1 MKSSFQN
8 ILQFGW
14 KYKGYALLN
23 IIFNALYAL
32 FSALSFVSL
41 LPMLNVLFETTTRQ
55 LEPAKYEGVFR
66 LHHYMR
72 DSLNFHIAQRL
83 DSDPEGTLIL
93 VIGLVLSLFFLKN
106 ICNYLAMYF
115 ITYLRNGII
124 KDLRNSIYMK
134 IISLPISYFSE
145 KKKGDLMAKITSD
158 VTELQVSFLSIL
170 ELIVREPLTIL
181 FSLTAMLFFSVKL
194 TLFVLFFIPISGL
207 IISAIG
213 KKLKSHSDKVQQEQG
228 DFLSLID
235 ETVNGQKI
243 IKTFA
248 AGDHFKEKFKAATK
262 RFYDFSNQ
270 LLHRASLA
278 GPASEFLGIVAIGV
292 LLWFG
297 GNMVLVEGSISG
309 TSFIVYMGLAY
320 NILTPAKAISKASY
334 SIQKGNAAAERILEI
349 LNTKDQ
355 LKDAPNAQNLKSFT
369 TNIVFTNVA
378 FRYEENAV
386 LENVSFEVSKGQMVA
401 LVGPSGSGK
410 TTLTYLLNRFYD
422 IDQGSLKIDGIPINE
437 IRKESLYQKIG
448 MVTQESIL
456 FNDSVYNNLKLGNP
470 NATSKAIEAA
480 AKAANAHAFIKE
492 LPQGY
497 NTPIGDSG
505 NKLSGGQKQRL
516 TIARA
521 LLKDPELLIL
531 DEATSALDTEA
542 EQQVQNALEELMKNR
557 TSFVIAHRLSTIQN
571 ADLILVLKKG
581 KIVASGSHKD
591 LLKTSEEYN
600 SWVQMQRMD

>member
-1 MKSSFQN
+1 
-8 ILQFGW
+8 
-14 KYKGYALLN
+14 
-23 IIFNALYAL
+23 
-32 FSALSFVSL
+32 
-41 LPMLNVLFETTTRQ
+41 
-55 LEPAKYEGVFR
+55 
-66 LHHYMR
+66 
-72 DSLNFHIAQRL
+72 
-83 DSDPEGTLIL
+83 
-93 VIGLVLSLFFLKN
+93 
-106 ICNYLAMYF
+106 
-115 ITYLRNGII
+115 
-124 KDLRNSIYMK
+124 
-134 IISLPISYFSE
+134 
-145 KKKGDLMAKITSD
+145 MAKITSD

>member
-14 KYKGYALLN
+14 KYKGYAFLN
-23 IIFNALYAL
+23 ILFNAFYAL

-41 LPMLNVLFETTTRQ
+41 IPMLNVLFETTEKQ
-55 LEPAKYEGVFR
+55 IQPAKYEGIFN
-66 LHHYMR
+66 LHHYIK
-72 DSLNFHIAQRL
+72 DSLNFYIASKVEQ
-83 DSDPEGTLIL
+83 DPESTLIL

-106 ICNYLAMYF
+106 ICNYLALYF
-115 ITYLRNGII
+115 ITFLRNGII
-124 KDLRNSIYMK
+124 KDLRNAIYMK

-158 VTELQVSFLSIL
+158 VTELQISFLSIL

-181 FSLTAMLFFSVKL
+181 FSLAAMLFFSVKL
-194 TLFVLFFIPISGL
+194 TFFVLFFIPISGL
-207 IISAIG
+207 IISRIG
-213 KKLKSHSDKVQQEQG
+213 KRLKSQSDKIQQEQG

-248 AGDHFKEKFKAATK
+248 AGDHFKEKFKAATA

-278 GPASEFLGIVAIGV
+278 GPTSEFLGIVAIGV

-297 GNMVLVEGSISG
+297 GKMVLIDGSISG

-334 SIQKGNAAAERILEI
+334 SIQKGNAAAERILGI
-349 LNTKDQ
+349 LNTEDQ
-355 LKDAPNAQNLKSFT
+355 LKDAPNAQDLKTFSKSILFHK
-369 TNIVFTNVA
+369 VA
-378 FRYEENAV
+378 FRYEETPV
-386 LENVSFEVSKGQMVA
+386 LENVSFEIIKGQMVA
-401 LVGPSGSGK
+401 LVGASGGGK
-410 TTLTYLLNRFYD
+410 TTLTYLHNRFYD
-422 IDQGSLKIDGIPINE
+422 INEGSLTIDGIPINE
-437 IRKESLYQKIG
+437 IKKESLYKKIG

-456 FNDSVYNNLKLGNP
+456 FNDTVYNNLKLGDP
-470 NATSKAIEAA
+470 KATKEAIQDAA
-480 AKAANAHAFIKE
+480 IAANADEFIQK

-497 NTPIGDSG
+497 NTRIGDSG

-542 EQQVQNALEELMKNR
+542 EQEVQRALEQLMKNR
-557 TSFVIAHRLSTIQN
+557 TSLIIAHRLSTIQR
-571 ADLILVLKKG
+571 ADLILVLKNG
-581 KIVASGSHKD
+581 TIVASGSHQK
-591 LLKTSEEYN
+591 LLKTSKDYK
-600 SWVQMQRMD
+600 SWVEIQRMD